1 MEDSVEWRAFL
12 MKVCGNELLNHHR
25 SLNEWMGMEL

>member
-12 MKVCGNELLNHHR
+12 MKVCGNELLHNPR
-25 SLNEWMGMEL
+25 SLNGWMGMEL